1 MDMNAI
7 TQLIGTVGFPICVSL
22 VCFWYINKQA
32 ASHKAEIDGLREAL
46 TNNTIVMQRLVDHLE
61 GKDDK

>member
-32 ASHKAEIDGLREAL
+32 TSHKAEIDGLREAL

>member
-7 TQLIGTVGFPICVSL
+7 AQLIGTVGFPICVSL

-32 ASHKAEIDGLREAL
+32 ASHKAEIGGLREAL